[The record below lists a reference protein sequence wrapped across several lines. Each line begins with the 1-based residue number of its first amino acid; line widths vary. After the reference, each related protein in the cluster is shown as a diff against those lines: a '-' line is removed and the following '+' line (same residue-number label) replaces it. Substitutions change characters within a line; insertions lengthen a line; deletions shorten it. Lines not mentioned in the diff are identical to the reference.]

1 MRKEERKIYT
11 RCIAIMAVYII
22 AGVWLYTMPS
32 QAHTAQ
38 IAENVPYLDET
49 VSGEEFTAE
58 PSETPKKGQIRENTP
73 MSAMPCD
80 DPENFKRWME
90 TYEQEQETCEQET
103 EPEPEPTTVP
113 TDECKVTTGTDETP
127 VTFYSVNGETLNPEL
142 AQKLHDALEKYS
154 IGYFWEIALAQCYQE
169 SHFNVYAVNPNN
181 LIDSGILQYRAT
193 YWDWNRGDIFSVDA
207 QFELYAEQMAN
218 RLNAGLSADECISR
232 HKTSD
237 FSTAVDWEYVG
248 QVKQWLGTIREVE
261 Q

>member
-1 MRKEERKIYT
+1 MKRSERKIYCK
-11 RCIAIMAVYII
+11 CIAVMAVYII
-22 AGVWLYTMPS
+22 SAVYFFTLPS
-32 QAHTAQ
+32 QAHAE
-38 IAENVPYLDET
+38 IAKNVPYLDDT
-49 VSGEEFTAE
+49 VSVEEFTAE
-58 PSETPKKGQIRENTP
+58 PSETPEMGQIRE
-73 MSAMPCD
+73 MSGMPC
-80 DPENFKRWME
+80 ENREQFERWME
-90 TYEQEQETCEQET
+90 TYEQETEEEESSQWVDVAETAETKQEVREIGVGTVET
-103 EPEPEPTTVP
+103 VL
-113 TDECKVTTGTDETP
+113 
-127 VTFYSVNGETLNPEL
+127 YSVNGETLNPEL

-218 RLNAGLSADECISR
+218 RLSAGLSADECISR